1 MHRRI
6 LFSGLLVATLLAA
19 CGTSPTTS
27 PTPPSTPATPEVRSA
42 LAPTGTLRIAVYTGS
57 PTSLVRAAPPAEM
70 RGVSIDIGR
79 ELAQRLGVPSE
90 VLVFQRVAEVVD
102 ALKAGRADF
111 TITNA
116 TPARAADVDFTDALV
131 GLELGYLVLPGSP
144 VSALDAVDRP
154 GVRVGVSQGSTS
166 QEVLTAQFKQ
176 ASVVPAPSLQAARE
190 MLKSQQLDT
199 FATNK
204 AVLFE
209 MADQLPGAR
218 VLAGRWGLERLAIAV
233 PKGRGAALPWLR
245 GFAESVRRGG
255 QVQQAAQR
263 AGLRGT
269 VDGAVCGAAP

>member
-1 MHRRI
+1 MNRRI
-6 LFSGLLVATLLAA
+6 LFTGLLAATLLAA

-27 PTPPSTPATPEVRSA
+27 NAPSTPEVRSA

-90 VLVFQRVAEVVD
+90 VVVFQRVAEVID
-102 ALKAGRADF
+102 ALKTGRADF

-116 TPARAADVDFTDALV
+116 TAARAAEVDFTEPLV
-131 GLELGYLVLPGSP
+131 GLELGYLALPGSP
-144 VSALDAVDRP
+144 VTAIDAVDRP
-154 GVRVGVSQGSTS
+154 GVRIGVSQGSTS
-166 QEVLTAQFKQ
+166 QGVLSAQFKQ

-190 MLKSQQLDT
+190 MLKNQQLDA

-204 AVLFE
+204 GVLFE

-218 VLAGRWGLERLAIAV
+218 VLDGRWGLENLAIAV
-233 PKGRGAALPWLR
+233 PKGRGSALPWLR
-245 GFAESVRRGG
+245 GFAQSVRSGG

-269 VDGAVCGAAP
+269 VPPPPPR